1 MSKEQHANSLPKDIT
16 ESLERHGYFFSNEN
30 IFADFEV
37 AAELVKLGQRMGQV
51 RTGRFGS
58 PVEVLSPSNSSSA
71 PPHSLSAIHG
81 HGAFPYHVD
90 GSHLTS
96 PSRYLLLFCSEAT
109 GAIAPTHILHR
120 RDLDLTKDVVEAMR
134 TGVFLV
140 RNGKRSF
147 YANIL
152 SDAVSFMRWDAGCM
166 FPKDTKAM
174 KAAKALSQSAKITM
188 KTTINWQ
195 AGAFLIID
203 NWSVLHAR
211 GPVLDRT
218 SRRELLRVSVQ

>member
-1 MSKEQHANSLPKDIT
+1 MA
-16 ESLERHGYFFSNEN
+16 ESLDTRGYFFSSEN
-30 IFADFEV
+30 IFADYDP
-37 AAELVKLGQRMGQV
+37 AEELIKLAQKMGQV

-58 PVEVLSPSNSSSA
+58 LVEVLSPLDSTNA
-71 PPHSLSAIHG
+71 QTNSLSAVHG
-81 HGAFPYHVD
+81 QDEFPYHVD
-90 GSHLTS
+90 GSHLAS
-96 PSRYLLLFCSEAT
+96 PSRYLLLFCSEAK

-120 RDLDLTKDVVEAMR
+120 RDLDLHADIVEAMR
-134 TGVFLV
+134 AGVFLV

-147 YANIL
+147 YASIL

-166 FPKDTKAM
+166 FPKDSRAM
-174 KAAKALSQSAKITM
+174 KAAEALLQPSTAMK

-195 AGAFLIID
+195 AGALLIID

-211 GPVLDRT
+211 GPIVDRT

>member
-1 MSKEQHANSLPKDIT
+1 MA
-16 ESLERHGYFFSNEN
+16 ESLDTHGYFFSSEN
-30 IFADFEV
+30 IFTDYEV
-37 AAELVKLGQRMGQV
+37 AEELVKLGKRMGQV
-51 RTGRFGS
+51 RSGRFGS
-58 PVEVLSPSNSSSA
+58 LVEVLSPLNSSNA
-71 PPHSLSAIHG
+71 PTHSLSAIHG
-81 HGAFPYHVD
+81 HGEFPYHVD

-96 PSRYLLLFCSEAT
+96 PSRYLLFFCSEAT
-109 GAIAPTHILHR
+109 GSVAPTHILHR
-120 RDLDLTKDVVEAMR
+120 RDLDLTTDVVEAMR
-134 TGVFLV
+134 AGVFLV

-166 FPKDTKAM
+166 FPKDANAM
-174 KAAKALSQSAKITM
+174 KAAKALSQPASITM

-211 GPVLDRT
+211 GPVVDCS